1 VLLNVPSSIRQAVWA
16 YCVMCLEGSG
26 AQVGAA
32 CNHTITN
39 TGKNRR
45 NMMRFDGSYTLH
57 H

>member
-1 VLLNVPSSIRQAVWA
+1 
-16 YCVMCLEGSG
+16 MCLEGSG